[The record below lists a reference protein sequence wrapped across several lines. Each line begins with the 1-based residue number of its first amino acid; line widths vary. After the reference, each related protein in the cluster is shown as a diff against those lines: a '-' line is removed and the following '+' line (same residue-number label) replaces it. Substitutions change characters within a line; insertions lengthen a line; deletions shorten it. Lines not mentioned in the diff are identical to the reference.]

1 MTWREGEQIGAYQL
15 VEKLGQGGMATV
27 YKAYHP
33 QLDRH
38 VAIKAMHRNFLEDE
52 SFVARFTRE
61 AQIVASLEHP
71 HIVSIYDFGEHD
83 GQPYLVMKYVPGDTL
98 KERLQEKPLSLDEI
112 LHVMQ
117 AVGSALHY
125 AHHRDILHRDIKP
138 SNIVIDHDNTP
149 YLTDFGLARLVSAG
163 ESTMSADMLLGT
175 PHYIAPEQAKG
186 KKDINA
192 RADIYSLGIVLYELL
207 VGNVPFTADTPY
219 AIIHDHIYS
228 PLPDPAEV
236 NPEIPPAVED
246 VLYKALAKNP
256 AERFTSAQE
265 MIDMLQQAIE
275 DSQLSELSDERTI
288 NATLALEQMR
298 EARDNDDTATLTENR
313 QVARS
318 SRVQQAAPSGTEAAA
333 SISSTPSGIRSAR
346 IVSQPTTWYQDERIW
361 PIGGLASFLVI
372 LLLMFGLFFSI
383 SSNLLELFT
392 LVATNADEDNPP
404 GFIFYRS
411 PDERLIPEPIR
422 ATGVTYTDEPY
433 PSYEIPRVTPAEAS
447 ALITEFDAHPLPYL
461 LLARSEWQNDP
472 DTARDA
478 LLSGLQ
484 IADTADDRDNSA
496 VTLYLTSAARI
507 ADENENIALAL
518 AFNAL
523 ALETA
528 RRNPV
533 LYSDIRGT
541 AGQYIYEN
549 AADADTLTRD
559 TLGNLV
565 NGRIP
570 LDSPD
575 DLADSPAI
583 RFLITRSQIVNN
595 SRSPNV
601 LLRTLDDPAY
611 LEEEMMLLRGELA
624 ARNNNNSAARRAW
637 DAILNTDTAPQWVQ
651 QRATALLAQLPE
663 S

>member
-1 MTWREGEQIGAYQL
+1 MTWREGEQVGTYQL

-83 GQPYLVMKYVPGDTL
+83 GQPYLVMKYVPGETL

-125 AHHRDILHRDIKP
+125 AHQRDILHRDIKP
-138 SNIVIDHDNTP
+138 SNIVIDDDNTP
-149 YLTDFGLARLVSAG
+149 YLTDFGLARLASAG

-175 PHYIAPEQAKG
+175 PHYISPEQAKG
-186 KKDINA
+186 KKNINA

-246 VLYKALAKNP
+246 VLYQALAKNP
-256 AERFTSAQE
+256 AERFASAQQ
-265 MIDMLQQAIE
+265 MVDTLQQAIE

-298 EARDNDDTATLTENR
+298 EARDADENATLTENTATPR
-313 QVARS
+313 VRRAVA
-318 SRVQQAAPSGTEAAA
+318 SGTEAAA
-333 SISSTPSGIRSAR
+333 SDSKTPSGLRSAR

-361 PIGGLASFLVI
+361 PIGGLMSFLVI
-372 LLLMFGLFFSI
+372 VLLILGLFFSI
-383 SSNLLELFT
+383 SSNLLELVT
-392 LVATNADEDNPP
+392 LAATSADDENPP
-404 GFIFYRS
+404 GFIFYRP
-411 PDERLIPEPIR
+411 PDDRLIPEPVR
-422 ATGVTYTDEPY
+422 EAGVTYTDDPY
-433 PSYEIPRVTPAEAS
+433 PSYEIPRVTPAEAES
-447 ALITEFDAHPLPYL
+447 LVDDFATHPLPYL
-461 LLARSEWQNDP
+461 LLARAEWQNNP
-472 DTARDA
+472 DIARDA
-478 LLSGLQ
+478 LLNGLQ
-484 IADTADDRDNSA
+484 VADNAPGRDNSV

-507 ADENENIALAL
+507 ADDNDNIALAL

-528 RRNPV
+528 HENTP
-533 LYSDIRGT
+533 LYNEIRGT

-549 AADADTLTRD
+549 AADADTLTQE
-559 TLGNLV
+559 TLSNLI
-565 NGRIP
+565 GEQIT
-570 LDSPD
+570 LDSTD
-575 DLADSPAI
+575 NVADSPAV
-583 RFLITRSQIVNN
+583 RFLMTRSRLVNN
-595 SRSPNV
+595 SRGAN
-601 LLRTLDDPAY
+601 LLMRTLDEPAY
-611 LEEEMMLLRGELA
+611 LDEEIMLLRGELA

-637 DAILNTDTAPQWVQ
+637 DAILNTDNAPQWVQ
-651 QRATALLAQLPE
+651 QRATRLLAQLPE